1 MHLNLI
7 KSIKTK
13 SFKGIISTRLL
24 NKLIAIL
31 IVGIFAISIIS
42 ISSISDQFVD
52 AGSRKKVH
60 FTQTITSSQDPGV
73 GHENHQLAL
82 ILSPN
87 EGTLYDGSMTFTS
100 SEPVQIVVLHEMN
113 SQEEKGQPTWTVDR
127 KTVYGLSLIDL
138 QEKSGSF
145 EFTGAA
151 LALHS
156 PNSKE
161 FTATVSVDGW
171 IRGQPTEIIMQKIE
185 LEKEEPSTLLSR
197 TNVPATIPMHQGI
210 YNGNQVLYIIT
221 DGSDEYYAKTLSEKQ
236 GWNVELATSIKNV
249 PDVALQ
255 KLFIFKNGVTG
266 DGIYG
271 FQDEVFSSTP
281 SQESAYSAL
290 SSVIEVTWKIGQK
303 QTVFESAADVIAAE
317 EGGRVEFNETGVVLN
332 TPQIVWPDG
341 QMMIR
346 SDNEIT
352 DEMSYGGGQI
362 IEIDEEELT
371 VTFVA
376 HRGWG
381 PDGRTIY
388 YIVTDAT
395 PSGPAETMGVV
406 SSPTSANLIA
416 HSGAADLF
424 QFKNGIKGSG
434 PLGFQAGIAGA
445 SLGDSNYSP
454 MWRIYLVEWNNAKS
468 AKVLE
473 TKSDIDSFRAEN
485 MLTVSIARP
494 TNSDHIVNC
503 PFIDP
508 FQ

>member
-1 MHLNLI
+1 MKKFTAVLI
-7 KSIKTK
+7 I
-13 SFKGIISTRLL
+13 GILTT
-24 NKLIAIL
+24 
-31 IVGIFAISIIS
+31 GIFFVSLT
-42 ISSISDQFVD
+42 SDQFVD
-52 AGSRKKVH
+52 AGSRKKIH
-60 FTQTITSSQDPGV
+60 FTQTITSSQDLGQ

-100 SEPVQIVVLHEMN
+100 SEPVQIVVLHEIN
-113 SQEEKGQPTWTVDR
+113 SQETKGQPTWTVDGN
-127 KTVYGLSLIDL
+127 TVYGLSLIDL
-138 QEKSGSF
+138 QKNSGSF

-161 FTATVSVDGW
+161 FTTTVSVDGW
-171 IRGQPTEIIMQKIE
+171 IRGQPTEVIMQKIE
-185 LEKEEPSTLLSR
+185 FEKEEPSSLLSR
-197 TNVPATIPMHQGI
+197 TNVPAIIPMHKGI
-210 YNGNQVLYIIT
+210 YDGNQVLYIIT
-221 DGSDEYYAKTLSEKQ
+221 DGSDEGYAKTLSEKQ
-236 GWNVELATSIKNV
+236 EWNVEIATALADV
-249 PDVALQ
+249 PENILQ
-255 KLFIFKNGVTG
+255 KLFIFKNGIKG

-281 SQESAYSAL
+281 SQESQYSAL

-303 QTVFESAADVIAAE
+303 VIIFESAADVIAAE
-317 EGGRVEFNETGVVLN
+317 EGGRVEFNETGTVLN
-332 TPQIVWPDG
+332 TPQIIWPDG
-341 QMMIR
+341 QMIVR
-346 SDNEIT
+346 SDKEIT
-352 DEMSYGGGQI
+352 DEMSYGEGQI
-362 IEIDEEELT
+362 IEINEEELT

-434 PLGFQAGIAGA
+434 PLGFQPGIAGA
-445 SLGDSNYSP
+445 ALGDTNYSP
-454 MWRIYLVEWNNAKS
+454 MWRIYLVEWNDAKS
-468 AKVLE
+468 AKILE
-473 TKSDIDSFRAEN
+473 TKSDIDSFRADD
-485 MLTVSIARP
+485 LISVSIARP